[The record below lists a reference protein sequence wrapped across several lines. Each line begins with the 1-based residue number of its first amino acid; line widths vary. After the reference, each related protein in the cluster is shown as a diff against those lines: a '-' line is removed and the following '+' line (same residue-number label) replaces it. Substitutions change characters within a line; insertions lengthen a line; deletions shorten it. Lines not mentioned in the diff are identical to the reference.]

1 MSEKAY
7 IIVESKIPD
16 EAPMDI
22 IRAYTSIHSAIDCFK
37 SMLGVDDA
45 TALRTI
51 EGEWIMN
58 RRLLDDDSFYRIIET
73 DLGC

>member
-1 MSEKAY
+1 MGEKAY

-16 EAPMDI
+16 EAPMDM
-22 IRAYTSIHSAIDCFK
+22 IRAYASMRNAIDCFK
-37 SMLGVDDA
+37 LMFGVDDA

-51 EGEWIMN
+51 EGEWITN

>member
-1 MSEKAY
+1 MGEKAY
-7 IIVESKIPD
+7 VIVESKIPD

-22 IRAYTSIHSAIDCFK
+22 IRAYTSMRSAIDCFK

-51 EGEWIMN
+51 EGEWVMN
-58 RRLLDDDSFYRIIET
+58 RRLLDDDNFYRIVKT
-73 DLGC
+73 DLG